1 MGFDKKKEC
10 DELYKGLKKDYLEKM
25 IIKRIPFVFI
35 CAAADDG
42 KKTEYNMKIF
52 GPGPLGLTLS
62 QDYFREALN
71 LFNGFETNGVETV
84 Y

>member
-25 IIKRIPFVFI
+25 VIKRIPFVFI

-42 KKTEYNMKIF
+42 KKNRIQYEDF
-52 GPGPLGLTLS
+52 WPGTVGADIITGLF
-62 QDYFREALN
+62 QGGIKPVQRF
-71 LFNGFETNGVETV
+71 
-84 Y
+84 